1 MRPSPTADV
10 GTGTATSIEG
20 ELLLRVLSALLRE
33 DVVGWRTRSET
44 VRLADGL
51 WLRLPVTPEQGV
63 SAEGDAA
70 GIPAPRS
77 GADAG
82 GSDEGDLPTTVQRC
96 ADGEPSAEEDA
107 ASGHSVHRHTADTSG
122 SVGDNH
128 PARTPA
134 DATPHDSAEKGAAAS
149 GALLPEQVTSGVP
162 LPERT
167 TSGGPPRGGAEAEAT
182 ARSDRAVCEP
192 GGDALLMPIRAD
204 GYQAVYAARLPLLRR
219 ESDGGELRD
228 AGSVLSALR
237 GLADP
242 VDRGGFD
249 AFAVECAQALDAMR
263 LQDRTKGEVDA
274 LLTGRYGE
282 DPAAWSGLAG
292 GLGYDTLAARTDH
305 PVYPTSR
312 GRSGLSV
319 SQLRAY
325 APEFHPTFA
334 LRWLALPRDAVT
346 VGGTTTAWLSPR
358 AAGFPELDG
367 SHLLLPVHPLTAD
380 GPLRDALRAAGLHE
394 RARLITRPGPDVVP
408 TLSMRTVALTSD
420 PTQHLKLP
428 LATATLGLRNRR
440 TIKPGTLT
448 DGAAGQ
454 RLVEAVIG
462 REPRFQGVVLHADE
476 TRFAHAGHE
485 LLAVLLRRCPAGL
498 DGAVVVP
505 MAALMCPAP
514 GGDRLLID
522 HLADRFYGGDPL
534 ALLDATLTLL
544 FDWQTTLFAYGI
556 ALESHQQNISL
567 VLEDEDEGKGGGAG
581 RATRLR
587 LLFKDNDG
595 PRINL
600 GRLRAVMGQQAP
612 SPDAFDDPRIFVDGD
627 RPVLDLFTTITLHL
641 CAGSY
646 AFGLA
651 RHGHA
656 PSERLLRLVRERLAE
671 AVERLG
677 PGPGDLLRTHV
688 LDAAELPVKA
698 MVTAGTLLSKERSGA
713 ADINKH
719 YTTGPNYLRMT
730 GTS

>member
-1 MRPSPTADV
+1 MGEAKAK
-10 GTGTATSIEG
+10 ATSIEG

-33 DVVGWRTRSET
+33 DVVGWRTQSET
-44 VRLADGL
+44 VRLPDGL
-51 WLRLPVTPEQGV
+51 WLRLPVAPGRGA
-63 SAEGDAA
+63 SAEGNGA
-70 GIPAPRS
+70 GIPAPRP
-77 GADAG
+77 GADTG
-82 GSDEGDLPTTVQRC
+82 GSDEGSLPHTSGGASTQ
-96 ADGEPSAEEDA
+96 EEAASSDA
-107 ASGHSVHRHTADTSG
+107 AHRRPVDNSG
-122 SVGDNH
+122 SHGREQ

-134 DATPHDSAEKGAAAS
+134 GATPRGSAERDAVAIPAPRPGAD
-149 GALLPEQVTSGVP
+149 V
-162 LPERT
+162 
-167 TSGGPPRGGAEAEAT
+167 RGGGTQTEAGG
-182 ARSDRAVCEP
+182 RSDRAVRRP
-192 GGDALLMPIRAD
+192 GGDALLMPVRAD
-204 GYQAVYAARLPLLRR
+204 GYQAAYAARLPFIRR
-219 ESDGGELRD
+219 ESDGRELRD

-237 GLADP
+237 GLAAP

-263 LQDRTKGEVDA
+263 LHDRTRGEVGA

-282 DPAAWSGLAG
+282 DPAAWRGLGG
-292 GLGYDTLAARTDH
+292 GLGFDTLAARADH

-312 GRSGLSV
+312 GRSGLDV
-319 SQLRAY
+319 TQLRSY

-346 VGGTTTAWLSPR
+346 VGGGSTAWLSPR
-358 AAGFPELDG
+358 AAGVPELDG

-394 RARLITRPGPDVVP
+394 RARLITGPGPDVVP
-408 TLSMRTVALTSD
+408 TLSMRTVALASD
-420 PTQHLKLP
+420 PAQHLKLP

-485 LLAVLLRRCPAGL
+485 LLAVLLRRYPAGL

-514 GGDRLLID
+514 GGDRLLVD

-544 FDWQTTLFAYGI
+544 FDWQTTLFAYGV

-567 VLEDEDEGKGGGAG
+567 VLENGDEGAG
-581 RATRLR
+581 RAARLR

-595 PRINL
+595 PRVNL
-600 GRLRAVMGQQAP
+600 ARLRDAMGQQAP
-612 SPDAFDDPRIFVDGD
+612 SPDEFDDSRIFVDGD

-656 PSERLLRLVRERLAE
+656 PLERLLRLVRERLAE
-671 AVERLG
+671 AVERLD
-677 PGPGDLLRTHV
+677 PGPGEPGALLRAHV

-730 GTS
+730 GSS